1 MARMQRWLVLGVV
14 ALAACGSFIDN
25 QAARSTYRILARS
38 NEVARRQVD
47 VELARDAAPG
57 GLIQLATFAAAYP
70 DHAGFREL
78 YAEAL
83 CGYVVGF
90 VFDDWEDATLGGR
103 PDEAARLEQRL
114 GPLLAA
120 CIDANLALLPPAW
133 RAAHG
138 DALVALIARATRA
151 QVPAVLWI
159 ATASAVELGLAP
171 LRNLGKLP
179 VVRAGLA
186 RSIQLAPGFHD
197 ADAELLSATL
207 AAAQSQVMG
216 GEDGGALFARARALV
231 GEGALIVDV
240 MFARG
245 VAVARKDRALFE
257 ATLAKVL
264 AADVTRWPERR
275 LSNELARRKARR
287 YLAAEA
293 TLIPVNPS

>member
-1 MARMQRWLVLGVV
+1 MHRWLVLGVL
-14 ALAACGSFIDN
+14 AMAACRSFIDN
-25 QAARSTYRILARS
+25 QAASSTYRILSRS
-38 NEVARRQVD
+38 SEVARRQVD
-47 VELARDAAPG
+47 VELARDAVPG
-57 GLIQLATFAAAYP
+57 GLVQLQVFAAAYP
-70 DHAGFREL
+70 DQLGFREL

-103 PDEAARLEQRL
+103 VDEAARLELRL
-114 GPLLAA
+114 GPLLGA

-133 RAAHG
+133 RAARDRG
-138 DALVALIARATRA
+138 DALVALIDRATRA
-151 QVPAVLWI
+151 QVAAVLWI

-186 RSIQLAPGFHD
+186 RTMQLAPGFHD

-207 AAAQSQVMG
+207 AAAQSQLMG
-216 GEDGGALFARARALV
+216 GDDGGPLFARARKLA

-245 VAVARKDRALFE
+245 VAVAHKDRALFE
-257 ATLAKVL
+257 ATLGKVL
-264 AADVTRWPERR
+264 AADVTRWPDRR

-293 TLIPVNPS
+293 SLIPITPS